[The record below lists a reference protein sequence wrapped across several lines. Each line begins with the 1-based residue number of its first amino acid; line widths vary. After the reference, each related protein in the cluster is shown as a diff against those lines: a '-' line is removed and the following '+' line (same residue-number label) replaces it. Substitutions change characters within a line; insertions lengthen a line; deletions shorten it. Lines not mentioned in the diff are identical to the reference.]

1 MGALERLLFPAGTSI
16 STAANPP
23 MYFPILRFA
32 SMILSEFQNGNDR
45 KAGLDAGSTP
55 LATPKSARPGIC
67 QLRWRHRRHG
77 PGPERTRHVDAD
89 GCSRRSVPLY
99 PLSPE
104 PSGPGYACGDHG
116 LRRLGRCAGRA
127 GVRFSDLPEEARRR
141 LRQWLTAN
149 ATAPSRKAPKLSF
162 DEPMWAALGVSSPA
176 NGRQPL
182 AISLEAESGGS
193 TEHGPNGNSRT
204 VQYEFNSLGSD
215 LNAALKLISERA
227 CSITRGSGSAIAIAN
242 RNGMRCRARVG
253 ENAPPVGTEL
263 DISCGLSG
271 ECVSGGKALRCD
283 DTENDPRVD
292 FETCQLLGIRS
303 VLAAPIRY
311 DQRTVGVLEVFSNH
325 PFAFDEGDLAVAER
339 LAQTVILTMTRA
351 GAL

>member
-1 MGALERLLFPAGTSI
+1 MTERLDLTPDRRRWLRQKVHGPAFASFDGVTGGMVLDLSEQGM
-16 STAANPP
+16 SMQTAAPVEAFRYTRCHLNLQDPATHVETTG
-23 MYFPILRFA
+23 YVA
-32 SMILSEFQNGNDR
+32 W
-45 KAGLDAGSTP
+45 ADA
-55 LATPKSARPGIC
+55 L
-67 QLRWRHRRHG
+67 
-77 PGPERTRHVDAD
+77 
-89 GCSRRSVPLY
+89 
-99 PLSPE
+99 
-104 PSGPGYACGDHG
+104 
-116 LRRLGRCAGRA
+116 GRA

-215 LNAALKLISERA
+215 LNAAMKLISERA
-227 CSITRGSGSAIAIAN
+227 CSITRGSGAAIAIAN
-242 RNGMRCRARVG
+242 GNGMRCRARVG

>member
-1 MGALERLLFPAGTSI
+1 MTERLDLTPDRRRWLRQKVHGPAFASFDGVTGGMVLDLSEQGMAMQ
-16 STAANPP
+16 TAAPVEAFRYTRCHLNLQDP
-23 MYFPILRFA
+23 
-32 SMILSEFQNGNDR
+32 
-45 KAGLDAGSTP
+45 
-55 LATPKSARPGIC
+55 ATHVETTGYVA
-67 QLRWRHRRHG
+67 W
-77 PGPERTRHVDAD
+77 VDA
-89 GCSRRSVPLY
+89 L
-99 PLSPE
+99 
-104 PSGPGYACGDHG
+104 
-116 LRRLGRCAGRA
+116 GRA

>member
-1 MGALERLLFPAGTSI
+1 MTERLDLTPDRRRWLRQKVHGPAFASFDGVTGGMVLDLSEQGM
-16 STAANPP
+16 SMQTAAPVEAFRYTRCHLNLQDPATHVETTG
-23 MYFPILRFA
+23 YVA
-32 SMILSEFQNGNDR
+32 W
-45 KAGLDAGSTP
+45 ADA
-55 LATPKSARPGIC
+55 L
-67 QLRWRHRRHG
+67 
-77 PGPERTRHVDAD
+77 
-89 GCSRRSVPLY
+89 
-99 PLSPE
+99 
-104 PSGPGYACGDHG
+104 
-116 LRRLGRCAGRA
+116 GRA

-215 LNAALKLISERA
+215 LNAAMKLISERA
-227 CSITRGSGSAIAIAN
+227 CSITRGSGAAIAIAN
-242 RNGMRCRARVG
+242 GNGMRCRARVG

-263 DISCGLSG
+263 DVTCGLSG

>member
-1 MGALERLLFPAGTSI
+1 MTERLDLTPDRRRWLRQKVHGPAFASFDGVTGGMVLDLSEQGMAMQ
-16 STAANPP
+16 TAAPVEAFRYTRCHLNLEDPATHVETTG
-23 MYFPILRFA
+23 YVA
-32 SMILSEFQNGNDR
+32 W
-45 KAGLDAGSTP
+45 ADA
-55 LATPKSARPGIC
+55 L
-67 QLRWRHRRHG
+67 
-77 PGPERTRHVDAD
+77 
-89 GCSRRSVPLY
+89 
-99 PLSPE
+99 
-104 PSGPGYACGDHG
+104 
-116 LRRLGRCAGRA
+116 GRA

-242 RNGMRCRARVG
+242 GNGMRCRARVG

>member
-1 MGALERLLFPAGTSI
+1 MLDTTRDRRRWLRQKVHGPAFASFDGVTGGMVLDLSEQGM
-16 STAANPP
+16 SMQTAAPVEAFRYTRCHLNLQDPATHVETTG
-23 MYFPILRFA
+23 YVA
-32 SMILSEFQNGNDR
+32 W
-45 KAGLDAGSTP
+45 ADA
-55 LATPKSARPGIC
+55 L
-67 QLRWRHRRHG
+67 
-77 PGPERTRHVDAD
+77 
-89 GCSRRSVPLY
+89 
-99 PLSPE
+99 
-104 PSGPGYACGDHG
+104 
-116 LRRLGRCAGRA
+116 GRA

-193 TEHGPNGNSRT
+193 TEHGANGNSRT

-263 DISCGLSG
+263 DVTCGLSG

-339 LAQTVILTMTRA
+339 LSQTVILTMTRA

>member
-1 MGALERLLFPAGTSI
+1 MTERLDLTPDRRRWLRQKVHGPAFASFDGVTGGMVLDLSEQGMAMQ
-16 STAANPP
+16 TAAPVEAFRYTRCHLNLQDPATHVETTG
-23 MYFPILRFA
+23 YVA
-32 SMILSEFQNGNDR
+32 W
-45 KAGLDAGSTP
+45 ADA
-55 LATPKSARPGIC
+55 L
-67 QLRWRHRRHG
+67 
-77 PGPERTRHVDAD
+77 
-89 GCSRRSVPLY
+89 
-99 PLSPE
+99 
-104 PSGPGYACGDHG
+104 
-116 LRRLGRCAGRA
+116 GRA

-242 RNGMRCRARVG
+242 GNGMRCRARVG

-271 ECVSGGKALRCD
+271 KCVSGGKALRCD

>member
-1 MGALERLLFPAGTSI
+1 MLDTTRDRRRWLRQKVHGPAFASFDGVTGGMVLDLSEQGM
-16 STAANPP
+16 SMQTAAPVEAFRYTRCHLNLQDPATHVETTG
-23 MYFPILRFA
+23 YVA
-32 SMILSEFQNGNDR
+32 W
-45 KAGLDAGSTP
+45 ADA
-55 LATPKSARPGIC
+55 L
-67 QLRWRHRRHG
+67 
-77 PGPERTRHVDAD
+77 
-89 GCSRRSVPLY
+89 
-99 PLSPE
+99 
-104 PSGPGYACGDHG
+104 
-116 LRRLGRCAGRA
+116 GRA

-215 LNAALKLISERA
+215 LNAAMKLISERA

>member
-1 MGALERLLFPAGTSI
+1 MLDTTRDRRRWLRQKVHGPAFASFDGVTGGMVLDLSEQGMAMQ
-16 STAANPP
+16 TAAPVEAFRYTRCHLNLQDPATHVETTG
-23 MYFPILRFA
+23 YVA
-32 SMILSEFQNGNDR
+32 W
-45 KAGLDAGSTP
+45 ADA
-55 LATPKSARPGIC
+55 L
-67 QLRWRHRRHG
+67 
-77 PGPERTRHVDAD
+77 
-89 GCSRRSVPLY
+89 
-99 PLSPE
+99 
-104 PSGPGYACGDHG
+104 
-116 LRRLGRCAGRA
+116 GRA

-215 LNAALKLISERA
+215 LNAAMKLISERA

>member
-1 MGALERLLFPAGTSI
+1 MLDTTRDRRRWLRQKVHGPAFASFDGVTGGMVLDLSEQGMAMQ
-16 STAANPP
+16 TAAPVEAFRYTRCHLNLQDPATHVETTG
-23 MYFPILRFA
+23 YVA
-32 SMILSEFQNGNDR
+32 W
-45 KAGLDAGSTP
+45 ADA
-55 LATPKSARPGIC
+55 L
-67 QLRWRHRRHG
+67 
-77 PGPERTRHVDAD
+77 
-89 GCSRRSVPLY
+89 
-99 PLSPE
+99 
-104 PSGPGYACGDHG
+104 
-116 LRRLGRCAGRA
+116 GRA
-127 GVRFSDLPEEARRR
+127 GVRFSDLPEEARKR

-149 ATAPSRKAPKLSF
+149 ATTPSRKAPKLSF

-193 TEHGPNGNSRT
+193 TEHGANGNSRT

-215 LNAALKLISERA
+215 LNAAMKLISERA
-227 CSITRGSGSAIAIAN
+227 CSITRGSGAAIAIAN
-242 RNGMRCRARVG
+242 GNCMRCRARVG

-263 DISCGLSG
+263 DVTCGLSG

>member
-1 MGALERLLFPAGTSI
+1 MTERLDLTPDRRRWLRQKVHGPAFASFDGVTGGMVLDLSEQGM
-16 STAANPP
+16 SMQTAAPVEAFRYTRCHLNLQDPATHVETTG
-23 MYFPILRFA
+23 YVA
-32 SMILSEFQNGNDR
+32 W
-45 KAGLDAGSTP
+45 ADA
-55 LATPKSARPGIC
+55 L
-67 QLRWRHRRHG
+67 
-77 PGPERTRHVDAD
+77 
-89 GCSRRSVPLY
+89 
-99 PLSPE
+99 
-104 PSGPGYACGDHG
+104 
-116 LRRLGRCAGRA
+116 GRA
-127 GVRFSDLPEEARRR
+127 GVRFSDLPEEARKR

-149 ATAPSRKAPKLSF
+149 ATTPSRKAPKLSF

-182 AISLEAESGGS
+182 AISLEAENGGS
-193 TEHGPNGNSRT
+193 TEHGPNGNSTT
-204 VQYEFNSLGSD
+204 VQYEVNSLGSD

-227 CSITRGSGSAIAIAN
+227 CSITRGSGSGIAIAN
-242 RNGMRCRARVG
+242 GNGMRCRARVG

-263 DISCGLSG
+263 DVTCGLSG
-271 ECVSGGKALRCD
+271 ERGSGRPALRCD
-283 DTENDPRVD
+283 DSANDPRVD

>member
-1 MGALERLLFPAGTSI
+1 MTERLDLTPDRRRWLRQKVHGPAFASFDGVTGGMVLDLSEQGMAMQ
-16 STAANPP
+16 TAAPVEAFRYTRCHLNLQDPATHVETTG
-23 MYFPILRFA
+23 YVA
-32 SMILSEFQNGNDR
+32 W
-45 KAGLDAGSTP
+45 ADA
-55 LATPKSARPGIC
+55 L
-67 QLRWRHRRHG
+67 
-77 PGPERTRHVDAD
+77 
-89 GCSRRSVPLY
+89 
-99 PLSPE
+99 
-104 PSGPGYACGDHG
+104 
-116 LRRLGRCAGRA
+116 GRA

-162 DEPMWAALGVSSPA
+162 DEPMWAVLGVSSPA

-271 ECVSGGKALRCD
+271 KCVSGGKALRCD

>member
-1 MGALERLLFPAGTSI
+1 MLDTTRDRRRWLRQKVHGPAFASFDGVTGGMVLDLSEQGMAMQ
-16 STAANPP
+16 TAAPVEAFRYTRCHLNLQDPATHVETTG
-23 MYFPILRFA
+23 YVA
-32 SMILSEFQNGNDR
+32 W
-45 KAGLDAGSTP
+45 ADA
-55 LATPKSARPGIC
+55 L
-67 QLRWRHRRHG
+67 
-77 PGPERTRHVDAD
+77 
-89 GCSRRSVPLY
+89 
-99 PLSPE
+99 
-104 PSGPGYACGDHG
+104 
-116 LRRLGRCAGRA
+116 GRA

-149 ATAPSRKAPKLSF
+149 ATTPSRKAPKLSF

-215 LNAALKLISERA
+215 LNAAMKLISERA

>member
-1 MGALERLLFPAGTSI
+1 MEL
-16 STAANPP
+16 
-23 MYFPILRFA
+23 
-32 SMILSEFQNGNDR
+32 QNGNGR
-45 KAGLDAGSTP
+45 KARYNARSSL
-55 LATPKSARPGIC
+55 LAAAESPRARIC

-104 PSGPGYACGDHG
+104 PSGPVAWADA
-116 LRRLGRCAGRA
+116 LGRA

-227 CSITRGSGSAIAIAN
+227 CSITRGSGAAIAIAN
-242 RNGMRCRARVG
+242 GNGMRCRARVG

-263 DISCGLSG
+263 DVTCGLSG

>member
-1 MGALERLLFPAGTSI
+1 MAEKLDTTRDRRRWLRQKVHGPAFASFDGVTGGMVLDLSEQGM
-16 STAANPP
+16 SMQTAAPVEAFRYTRCHLNLQDPATHVETTG
-23 MYFPILRFA
+23 YVA
-32 SMILSEFQNGNDR
+32 W
-45 KAGLDAGSTP
+45 ADA
-55 LATPKSARPGIC
+55 L
-67 QLRWRHRRHG
+67 
-77 PGPERTRHVDAD
+77 
-89 GCSRRSVPLY
+89 
-99 PLSPE
+99 
-104 PSGPGYACGDHG
+104 
-116 LRRLGRCAGRA
+116 GRA

-149 ATAPSRKAPKLSF
+149 ATTPSRKAPKLSF

>member
-1 MGALERLLFPAGTSI
+1 MTERLDLTPDRRRWLRQKVHGPAFASFDGVTGGMVLDLSEQGM
-16 STAANPP
+16 SMQTAAPVEAFRYTRCHLNLQDPATHVETTG
-23 MYFPILRFA
+23 YIA
-32 SMILSEFQNGNDR
+32 W
-45 KAGLDAGSTP
+45 ADA
-55 LATPKSARPGIC
+55 L
-67 QLRWRHRRHG
+67 
-77 PGPERTRHVDAD
+77 
-89 GCSRRSVPLY
+89 
-99 PLSPE
+99 
-104 PSGPGYACGDHG
+104 
-116 LRRLGRCAGRA
+116 GRA

-149 ATAPSRKAPKLSF
+149 ATMPSRKAPKLSF

-263 DISCGLSG
+263 DVTCGLSG

>member
-1 MGALERLLFPAGTSI
+1 MTERLDLTPDRRRWLRQKVHGPAFASFDGVTGGMVLDLSEQGM
-16 STAANPP
+16 SMQTAAPVEAFRYTRCHLNLQDPATHVETTG
-23 MYFPILRFA
+23 YVA
-32 SMILSEFQNGNDR
+32 W
-45 KAGLDAGSTP
+45 ADA
-55 LATPKSARPGIC
+55 L
-67 QLRWRHRRHG
+67 
-77 PGPERTRHVDAD
+77 
-89 GCSRRSVPLY
+89 
-99 PLSPE
+99 
-104 PSGPGYACGDHG
+104 
-116 LRRLGRCAGRA
+116 GRA

-227 CSITRGSGSAIAIAN
+227 CSITRGSGAAIAIAN
-242 RNGMRCRARVG
+242 GNGMRCRARVG

>member
-1 MGALERLLFPAGTSI
+1 MTERLDLTPDRRRWLRQKVHGPAFASFDGVTGGMVLDLSEQGM
-16 STAANPP
+16 SMQTAAPVEAFRYTRCHLNLQDPATHVETTG
-23 MYFPILRFA
+23 YVA
-32 SMILSEFQNGNDR
+32 W
-45 KAGLDAGSTP
+45 ADA
-55 LATPKSARPGIC
+55 L
-67 QLRWRHRRHG
+67 
-77 PGPERTRHVDAD
+77 
-89 GCSRRSVPLY
+89 
-99 PLSPE
+99 
-104 PSGPGYACGDHG
+104 
-116 LRRLGRCAGRA
+116 GRA

-292 FETCQLLGIRS
+292 FETCQLLEIRS

>member
-1 MGALERLLFPAGTSI
+1 MLDTTRDRRRWLRQKVHGPAFASFDGVTGGMVLDLSEQGMAMQ
-16 STAANPP
+16 TAAPVEAFRYTRCHLNLQDPATHVETTG
-23 MYFPILRFA
+23 YVA
-32 SMILSEFQNGNDR
+32 W
-45 KAGLDAGSTP
+45 ADA
-55 LATPKSARPGIC
+55 L
-67 QLRWRHRRHG
+67 
-77 PGPERTRHVDAD
+77 
-89 GCSRRSVPLY
+89 
-99 PLSPE
+99 
-104 PSGPGYACGDHG
+104 
-116 LRRLGRCAGRA
+116 GRA
-127 GVRFSDLPEEARRR
+127 GVRFSDLPEEARKR

-149 ATAPSRKAPKLSF
+149 ATTPSRKAPKLSF

-227 CSITRGSGSAIAIAN
+227 CSTTRGSGSAIAIAN

>member
-1 MGALERLLFPAGTSI
+1 MAEKLDTTRDRRRWLRQKVHGPAFASFDGVTGGMVLDLSEQGM
-16 STAANPP
+16 SMQTAAPVEAFRYTRCHLNLQDPATHVETTG
-23 MYFPILRFA
+23 YVA
-32 SMILSEFQNGNDR
+32 W
-45 KAGLDAGSTP
+45 ADA
-55 LATPKSARPGIC
+55 L
-67 QLRWRHRRHG
+67 
-77 PGPERTRHVDAD
+77 
-89 GCSRRSVPLY
+89 
-99 PLSPE
+99 
-104 PSGPGYACGDHG
+104 
-116 LRRLGRCAGRA
+116 GRA

-162 DEPMWAALGVSSPA
+162 DEPMWAVLGVSSPA

-242 RNGMRCRARVG
+242 GNGMRCRARVG

>member
-1 MGALERLLFPAGTSI
+1 MTERLDLTPDRRRWLRQKVHGPAFASFDGVTGGMVLDLSEQGMAMQ
-16 STAANPP
+16 TAAPVEAFRYTRCHLNLQDPATHVETTG
-23 MYFPILRFA
+23 YVA
-32 SMILSEFQNGNDR
+32 W
-45 KAGLDAGSTP
+45 ADA
-55 LATPKSARPGIC
+55 L
-67 QLRWRHRRHG
+67 
-77 PGPERTRHVDAD
+77 
-89 GCSRRSVPLY
+89 
-99 PLSPE
+99 
-104 PSGPGYACGDHG
+104 
-116 LRRLGRCAGRA
+116 GRA

-162 DEPMWAALGVSSPA
+162 DEPMWAVLGVSSPA

-242 RNGMRCRARVG
+242 GNGMRCRARVG

-271 ECVSGGKALRCD
+271 KCVSGGKALRCD

>member
-1 MGALERLLFPAGTSI
+1 MTERLDLTPDRRRWPRQKVHGPAFASFDGVTGGMVLDLSEQGMAMQ
-16 STAANPP
+16 TAAPVEAFRYTRCHLNLEDPATHVETTG
-23 MYFPILRFA
+23 YVA
-32 SMILSEFQNGNDR
+32 W
-45 KAGLDAGSTP
+45 ADA
-55 LATPKSARPGIC
+55 L
-67 QLRWRHRRHG
+67 
-77 PGPERTRHVDAD
+77 
-89 GCSRRSVPLY
+89 
-99 PLSPE
+99 
-104 PSGPGYACGDHG
+104 
-116 LRRLGRCAGRA
+116 GRA

-149 ATAPSRKAPKLSF
+149 ATAPGRKAPKLSF

-242 RNGMRCRARVG
+242 GNGMRCRARVG

>member
-1 MGALERLLFPAGTSI
+1 MLDTTRDRRRWLRQKVHGPAFASFDGVTGGMVLDLSEQGM
-16 STAANPP
+16 SMQTAAPVEAFRYTRCHLNLQDPATHVETTG
-23 MYFPILRFA
+23 YIA
-32 SMILSEFQNGNDR
+32 W
-45 KAGLDAGSTP
+45 ADA
-55 LATPKSARPGIC
+55 L
-67 QLRWRHRRHG
+67 
-77 PGPERTRHVDAD
+77 
-89 GCSRRSVPLY
+89 
-99 PLSPE
+99 
-104 PSGPGYACGDHG
+104 
-116 LRRLGRCAGRA
+116 GRA

-149 ATAPSRKAPKLSF
+149 ATTPSRKAPKLSF

-263 DISCGLSG
+263 DVTCGLSG

>member
-1 MGALERLLFPAGTSI
+1 M
-16 STAANPP
+16 
-23 MYFPILRFA
+23 
-32 SMILSEFQNGNDR
+32 
-45 KAGLDAGSTP
+45 
-55 LATPKSARPGIC
+55 
-67 QLRWRHRRHG
+67 
-77 PGPERTRHVDAD
+77 
-89 GCSRRSVPLY
+89 
-99 PLSPE
+99 
-104 PSGPGYACGDHG
+104 
-116 LRRLGRCAGRA
+116 
-127 GVRFSDLPEEARRR
+127 RFSDLPEEARKR

-149 ATAPSRKAPKLSF
+149 ATTPSRKAPKLSF

-193 TEHGPNGNSRT
+193 TEHGANGNSTT

-215 LNAALKLISERA
+215 LNAAMKLISERA
-227 CSITRGSGSAIAIAN
+227 CSITRGSGAAIAIAN
-242 RNGMRCRARVG
+242 GNGMRCRARVG